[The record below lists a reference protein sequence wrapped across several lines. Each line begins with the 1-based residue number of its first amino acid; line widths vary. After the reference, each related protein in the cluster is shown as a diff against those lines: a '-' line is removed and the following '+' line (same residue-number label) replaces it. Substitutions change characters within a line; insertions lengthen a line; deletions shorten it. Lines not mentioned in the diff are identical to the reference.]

1 MSKILVLVALLVLVF
16 PSKLLAMGEED
27 FGDKPLSDANYKDF
41 PGIMPLL
48 NQPGRVYRVWV
59 NGNEMFYYKGDATAV
74 NAAMEAFAASK
85 QDVHE
90 VVLRPGKGVTHP
102 MIEKRSIPFDWN
114 VHIVGG
120 IARVMNRDD
129 LGAKVWNRWPMIT
142 IYFDPDAKPANID
155 LDAIKIPAGI
165 KFLEVSDLSS
175 RYREALASKTQD
187 VRGWTCGE
195 LAELDRD
202 DAVSRDAVAKMLQD
216 PVPWV
221 RTNAALALPRFAD
234 AKATLPGLRDAL
246 KDAGGDAQLKDTI
259 EKSIAM
265 IEKAPA
271 EDAAAAEKHRAAVKA
286 IHDFVAQT
294 RVAGSGGRR
303 DSRA

>member
-16 PSKLLAMGEED
+16 PFKLLAMGEED

-48 NQPGRVYRVWV
+48 NQPGRVYRVWI
-59 NGNEMFYYKGDATAV
+59 NGNELFYYKGDTAAV
-74 NAAMEAFAASK
+74 NSALETFAASK

-90 VVLRPGKGVTHP
+90 VVLRPGPGVTHP
-102 MIEKRSIPFDWN
+102 MIEKKEIPFDWN

-120 IARVMNRDD
+120 IAKVMNRDD
-129 LGAKVWNRWPMIT
+129 LGSKVWNRWPMIT
-142 IYFDPDAKPANID
+142 VYFDPDARPANID
-155 LDAIKIPAGI
+155 LAAIKIPAGI
-165 KFLEVSDLSS
+165 KFLELSDLSS

-195 LAELDRD
+195 LAELDPY
-202 DAVSRDAVAKMLQD
+202 DAASRDAVARMLED

-221 RTNAALALPRFAD
+221 RTNAALALSRFAD
-234 AKATLPGLRDAL
+234 AKATLPALRDAL
-246 KDAGGDAQLKDTI
+246 KNAAGDAQLKETI
-259 EKSIAM
+259 EKSIAT
-265 IEKAPA
+265 IEKSPA

-286 IHDFVAQT
+286 IHDFVAKT
-294 RVAGSGGRR
+294 RVAGSGRR
-303 DSRA
+303 WDSCA

>member
-1 MSKILVLVALLVLVF
+1 
-16 PSKLLAMGEED
+16 
-27 FGDKPLSDANYKDF
+27 
-41 PGIMPLL
+41 
-48 NQPGRVYRVWV
+48 
-59 NGNEMFYYKGDATAV
+59 MFYYKGDATAV
-74 NAAMEAFAASK
+74 SAALEAFAASK

-102 MIEKRSIPFDWN
+102 MVEKRSIPFDWN

-120 IARVMNRDD
+120 IAKVMNRDD

-142 IYFDPDAKPANID
+142 IYFDPDAKPANPANID

-195 LAELDRD
+195 LAELDRY
-202 DAVSRDAVAKMLQD
+202 DAASRDAVAKMLQD
-216 PVPWV
+216 PIPWV

-234 AKATLPGLRDAL
+234 AKATLPRLRDAL
-246 KDAGGDAQLKDTI
+246 KDVGGDVSLKETI

-271 EDAAAAEKHRAAVKA
+271 EDAAAAEEHRAAVKA
-286 IHDFVAQT
+286 IHEFVVKT
-294 RVAGSGGRR
+294 RVAGSGRR
-303 DSRA
+303 GGDSRA